1 MDRANTAEIENKY
14 ASESNSNSTLEK
26 YADENGE
33 KYRLPYDKVR
43 EVVFSNIPSSE
54 LIDIPHCARLQYR
67 LLLNTAILKAKVEFV
82 NRKITIVYNPKGSN
96 SASASIDLV
105 DIVKMLETEGVH
117 VDITGAEQR
126 EVDYYKEIWYPQFH
140 PPTIRE
146 HPPYG
151 YTLDQW
157 RKMKDKYVAE
167 VEKARKKKL
176 ESFEEWQ
183 KKYEKEHPEV
193 FQ

>member
-14 ASESNSNSTLEK
+14 ASESNSSATLEK

-96 SASASIDLV
+96 SANASIDLV
-105 DIVKMLETEGVH
+105 DIVKMLETEGVR

-140 PPTIRE
+140 PATIRE

-176 ESFEEWQ
+176 ESFKEWQ